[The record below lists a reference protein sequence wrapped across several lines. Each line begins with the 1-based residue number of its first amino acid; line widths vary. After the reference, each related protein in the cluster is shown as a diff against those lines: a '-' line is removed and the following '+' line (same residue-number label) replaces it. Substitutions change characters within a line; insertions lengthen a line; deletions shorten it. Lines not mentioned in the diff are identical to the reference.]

1 MFKAALQTSRLVV
14 ANIKFVVE
22 LFDRLAENFTRLTK
36 YTTFRVY
43 IVLFSKKKLSSLY
56 FCHLKNNAVLLSKIT
71 MLVE

>member
-22 LFDRLAENFTRLTK
+22 LFDRLAENFTRL
-36 YTTFRVY
+36 TTFRVY

>member
-22 LFDRLAENFTRLTK
+22 LFDRLAENFTRLT
-36 YTTFRVY
+36 TFRVY

-56 FCHLKNNAVLLSKIT
+56 FCHLKNNNAVLLSKIT

>member
-36 YTTFRVY
+36 YTFRVY

-56 FCHLKNNAVLLSKIT
+56 FCHLKNNNAVLLSKIT